1 MNHADGNVAH
11 FLTFSGQHAPVF
23 RFTLIVPFSRQPRDV
38 TGSFFYGW
46 SRLEYSFVYSAL
58 IKVGGESLDAKLA
71 RGTAVA
77 NAPVAVKIV
86 ERHSQ
91 Q

>member
-1 MNHADGNVAH
+1 MEMLAH
-11 FLTFSGQHAPVF
+11 FLTISGQIAIYFSSP
-23 RFTLIVPFSRQPRDV
+23 LIVPFSRQPRYV

-58 IKVGGESLDAKLA
+58 IKVGGKSLDAKLA

-91 Q
+91 